1 MKLLFYLLELC
12 HLELI
17 ISDLFRDFFY
27 LQSNEEDLELISL
40 LLIITEA
47 LYFGQSYSFYLILK
61 PYSSFQVQFYYI
73 EHFLINCSSF

>member
-47 LYFGQSYSFYLILK
+47 LYFG
-61 PYSSFQVQFYYI
+61 
-73 EHFLINCSSF
+73 